1 MQARLA
7 MLALTTLATL
17 SAMTARAQTPPPAP
31 PMAPAQQMAE
41 PEAQPSALGLWQLT
55 SDEGKP
61 ILWVLFVKQDDT
73 YKGVIAKTFPRPFDK
88 PNPVCVK
95 CTDDR
100 RDQPVLGIEF
110 IRGMQRQGFKY
121 ENGDILDPRNGDIY
135 RAQMTLSPD
144 GQVLTVRGYL
154 GISLLGMDQIWHRLP
169 DEATAEV
176 DPAVLAKYL
185 PDQVPQEPTQQLRAQ
200 PMQQPQAQQVPL
212 AQPMQQAE
220 PPEVQR
226 PQPAQQTQRPKPHR
240 VPMEMTAIPHPKP
253 RPRHAPAIQQD
264 SARPNPADDRKGIL
278 PALH

>member
-1 MQARLA
+1 LQARLA

-31 PMAPAQQMAE
+31 PTAPVQQMAE
-41 PEAQPSALGLWQLT
+41 PEPQPSVLGLWQLT
-55 SDEGKP
+55 SDEDKP

-110 IRGMQRQGFKY
+110 IRGMQRQELKY
-121 ENGDILDPRNGDIY
+121 ENGNILDPRNGDIY

-144 GQVLTVRGYL
+144 GQMLTVRGYL
-154 GISLLGMDQIWHRLP
+154 GIPMLGMDQVWLRLP
-169 DEATAEV
+169 DELTADI
-176 DPAVLAKYL
+176 DPAVLTKYL
-185 PDQVPQEPTQQLRAQ
+185 PDRAPPQSQ
-200 PMQQPQAQQVPL
+200 PMQQVQPQAK
-212 AQPMQQAE
+212 PMQQAQ
-220 PPEVQR
+220 PPKV
-226 PQPAQQTQRPKPHR
+226 QRPKPVQQAERPAVHR
-240 VPMEMTAIPHPKP
+240 EPMEPTATPHPKP
-253 RPRHAPAIQQD
+253 RPRHTPRPDDAPKRA
-264 SARPNPADDRKGIL
+264 L